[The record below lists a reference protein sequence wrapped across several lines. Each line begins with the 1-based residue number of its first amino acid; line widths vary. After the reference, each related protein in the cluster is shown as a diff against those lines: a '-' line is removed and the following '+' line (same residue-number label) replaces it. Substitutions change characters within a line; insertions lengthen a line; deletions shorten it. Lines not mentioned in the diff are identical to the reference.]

1 LNLPTLAICH
11 CIKSSLIE
19 FTCSTACCCRTGD
32 EGAALLA
39 QKLSGNG
46 LLLSLDLGTNGIGDA
61 GAAAIAEGLK
71 LNTTLQ
77 KLDLR

>member
-1 LNLPTLAICH
+1 MSWCCVTVTAI
-11 CIKSSLIE
+11 
-19 FTCSTACCCRTGD
+19 TGD
-32 EGAALLA
+32 EGSALLA

-77 KLDLR
+77 KLDLRWAQFVCVTM

>member
-1 LNLPTLAICH
+1 MQLCCPTVD
-11 CIKSSLIE
+11 
-19 FTCSTACCCRTGD
+19 TVTGD
-32 EGAALLA
+32 EGSALLA

-77 KLDLR
+77 KLDLRCALCVDVGYYV